1 MRLLFLVLI
10 FFAVA
15 VYGNEELSTG
25 LIKKILK
32 QSRISRKMY
41 EELRKKFEKSE
52 GLDFFLFRRQRS
64 QTIFGNSGRKI

>member
-1 MRLLFLVLI
+1 VRYGHPDGRKTIVP
-10 FFAVA
+10 

-41 EELRKKFEKSE
+41 EELREK
-52 GLDFFLFRRQRS
+52 
-64 QTIFGNSGRKI
+64 I